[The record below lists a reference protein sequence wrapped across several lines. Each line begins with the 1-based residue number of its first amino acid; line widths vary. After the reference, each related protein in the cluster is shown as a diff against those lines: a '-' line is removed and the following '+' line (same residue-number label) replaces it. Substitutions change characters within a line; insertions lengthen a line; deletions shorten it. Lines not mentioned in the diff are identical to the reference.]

1 MPNQHSK
8 AGHQAQRTCV
18 VCRDKCA
25 QDKLLSFLFLDG
37 SLVFD
42 LGSAVQCR
50 KFYLCSGQSCVDG
63 LGKWIKRYQKKHSAG
78 AAKGVRS

>member
-8 AGHQAQRTCV
+8 AGHIAQRTCV

-25 QDKLLSFLFLDG
+25 KDRLLSFLFLDG
-37 SLVFD
+37 KLVFD
-42 LGSAVQCR
+42 LNSAIQCR

-63 LGKWIKRYQKKHSAG
+63 LSKWIKRYQKKHSASMVRG
-78 AAKGVRS
+78 AG